1 MSFRRIK
8 IGDKV
13 TRMLAGRIPMELP
26 VTDVTDSRIVCGWW
40 EFDRDSGIEIDDEIS
55 VPVSHLVRT
64 G

>member
-1 MSFRRIK
+1 
-8 IGDKV
+8 
-13 TRMLAGRIPMELP
+13 MLAGMIPMELP

-40 EFDRDSGIEIDDEIS
+40 EFDRDSGVEIDEAIS